1 MRLSTS
7 QMFNASVSGHQKG
20 YAALVKTQEQITSGH
35 RIQTPADDPVGSARL
50 LQLEQQ
56 AGQLA
61 QYKSNLTDATNSLAQ
76 EESILQSMIGI
87 SQRARTLAGEA
98 GNGAK
103 NDHDRRAIAAELQ
116 QIENELFGLMNSK
129 NASGEYWFSG
139 SQSGIP
145 PYVRNPDGTY
155 RYQGDQSQQH
165 LQVATGVQL
174 SINDSGFET
183 FESAKNVSRTVTAEM
198 SPAAVDG
205 VQRLYLSGGTVVDQ
219 RTFDQNFRS
228 GGPYILTIEA
238 QVPGDP
244 YSALN
249 YRVSKDDGAGNP
261 VAPHVV
267 GPFDPAQ
274 ENPKITF
281 QGVEFAIDPLLA
293 AGEVTYGELLDG
305 HQFSLGMAPDDFNV
319 IANSAAQITSVVVG
333 NTPVEANAYAKAF
346 PAGGLTLEYNGANL
360 IAMAPDG
367 VTPLPWTITYV
378 PDAPPATTGT
388 VSIPDAGLTLKTEG
402 AFGVGDQFKINADS
416 QETRNIL
423 NTIVALR
430 QSLQE
435 PADGIKGGGMRIR
448 EAVAVALGNLDSSMI
463 QIESTQ
469 AHIGARMNV
478 IDTLTAENESLGIF
492 NAQTQSAIRD
502 TDQFEAASRLM
513 LQQTKLEAAHAAFVR
528 VSQLSLFD
536 RL

>member
-198 SPAAVDG
+198 APATVDG

-219 RTFDQNFRS
+219 GAFDQNFRAD
-228 GGPYILTIEA
+228 GPYILTIEA

-267 GPFDPAQ
+267 GPYDPAQ

-281 QGVEFAIDPLLA
+281 QGVEFALDPLMG
-293 AGEVTYGELLDG
+293 AGETTYGTLLDG

-319 IANSAAQITSVVVG
+319 IANSAAQISAVTVSD
-333 NTPVEANAYAKAF
+333 ADAYANTFPQGGMTLRFSDATNFEAF
-346 PAGGLTLEYNGANL
+346 TS
-360 IAMAPDG
+360 DG
-367 VTPLPWTITYV
+367 VSIG
-378 PDAPPATTGT
+378 TGT
-388 VSIPDAGLTLKTEG
+388 VGTPFAGLDLTLTG
-402 AFGVGDQFKINADS
+402 APVAGDEFTINADS

-430 QSLQE
+430 ESLQA